1 MGKEELN
8 GANTRLYVKSIF
20 LGFRRSRIR
29 QNENQALL
37 KI

>member
-1 MGKEELN
+1 MGKEQLN
-8 GANTRLYVKSIF
+8 GSNTRLYVKSVF
-20 LGFRRSRIR
+20 LGFRRSRLR